1 MKTSFKHLK
10 AVAVCITFIFATCC
24 TNEIDGTSE
33 YPFVPDSKIKKLSF
47 IAPWG
52 TESWEFN
59 YDNEGR
65 VISIANSWED
75 GAPDMITYDYS
86 EPGKLTITKSG
97 YDTNYTLDSEGRV
110 SKELWNDA
118 GTEYAAFEYDS
129 ATGILNK
136 IIEHYGGTDHLKYE
150 NVIKNG
156 NITNRVRYQDDGV
169 TVSEDRVFE
178 YTIAENPSGIEQVFT
193 VDSQWKNIGGLFGK
207 PTKKLA
213 KNYVRE
219 LASDPD
225 SRYGAT
231 FDYTFDEQNRVATL
245 TKNGTSSGGSFSESW
260 SYTYYED

>member
-1 MKTSFKHLK
+1 MKNSLKYLK
-10 AVAVCITFIFATCC
+10 AIAICFTFIFVSSC

-47 IAPWG
+47 IASWG
-52 TESWEFN
+52 TESWEFT
-59 YDNEGR
+59 YDDNDR
-65 VISIANSWED
+65 VTSIANSWEG

-86 EPGKLTITKSG
+86 QAGKLTITKGG

-110 SKELWNDA
+110 SKELWNSS
-118 GTEYAAFEYDS
+118 GTEYAEFKYDEV
-129 ATGILNK
+129 TGILSK
-136 IIEHYGGTDHLKYE
+136 IIEYYGGEDHLKYE
-150 NVIKNG
+150 NIINNG
-156 NITNRVRYQDDGV
+156 NITNRIRYYDDGV
-169 TVSEDRVFE
+169 TIREDRVFE
-178 YTIAENPSGIEQVFT
+178 YTIANNPSGIQQVFT
-193 VDSQWKNIGGLFGK
+193 VDSQWKNTGGLFGS

-213 KNYVRE
+213 KNYVRKVD
-219 LASDPD
+219 SDPD